1 MLTSPEMKTSSQKG
15 SRLRTILGL
24 LRYFRGLKLYMAFN
38 CLVGLIFNAIPIA
51 ISFLTSYM
59 AGRLLAGETNKSF
72 PILLTVLGLVIARAV
87 FCYGDL
93 WFSHDIAYRI
103 LIDIRQKIYERLEK
117 CIPSFH
123 KQMSSVEMATIAT
136 QDVEYLEWF
145 YAHTINSSI
154 ISLVIAV
161 AIIAAMFSI
170 HIYFGLTLSISV
182 ILTYLIPYFFRRQ
195 SKKDGDKL
203 REKNA
208 LLEES
213 IGEGF
218 QGLREV
224 IGFDWNEKFVSS
236 YKANEQEYVD
246 ACITDAIRRGKEAM
260 VTEFI
265 KGMTTLCLLLI
276 SALLLSRQSITIAY
290 VPVVMSLSVLLFAP
304 LAVFMGMTQQFST
317 IFAAAER
324 TLSLLE
330 FPLLNIQE
338 GKLDFPAEIESVEF
352 EQVSYRYPNTEE
364 YVLKNVSFTLFGNE
378 FVSLAGISG
387 SGKSTIVNLLQRY
400 IEPES
405 GVIRLNGTDIRE
417 YSLQSWKKGYAI
429 VRQDSYLFNLSIS
442 ENILMNKP
450 KGKMEE
456 VRQASRWA
464 QADTF
469 ISRLKEGYATG
480 IGEKGSKLS
489 GGEKQR
495 IAIARALIKCTPFL
509 ILDEATANIDNQNE
523 TMLFDSIRDR
533 KQRCLILSVAHK
545 PRTIERS
552 DRVIFLVNG
561 EVAATGSFETLRE
574 TNPLFRKQILG
585 IQENFVEAK

>member
-1 MLTSPEMKTSSQKG
+1 MQTSPAMKTSLQKG
-15 SRLRTILGL
+15 SRLRTVLSL
-24 LRYFRGLKLYMAFN
+24 LRYLKGLKLYMAFN
-38 CLVGLIFNAIPIA
+38 CLVGLVFNAIPIA
-51 ISFLTSYM
+51 ISFLTSNM

-117 CIPSFH
+117 CIPSFQ

-154 ISLVIAV
+154 ISLVVAV
-161 AIIAAMFSI
+161 SIIAAMFSI
-170 HIYFGLTLSISV
+170 HVYFGLTLSISV
-182 ILTYLIPYFFRRQ
+182 ILTYFVPYFFRRQ
-195 SKKDGDKL
+195 SEKDGDML
-203 REKNA
+203 RERNT

-213 IGEGF
+213 IGDGL
-218 QGLREV
+218 QGMREV
-224 IGFDWNEKFVSS
+224 IGFDWNDKFVSS
-236 YKANEQEYVD
+236 YKHNEQKYIE
-246 ACITDAIRRGKEAM
+246 ACIIDARRRGKEAM

-265 KGMTTLCLLLI
+265 KGMMTLCLLLI
-276 SALLLSRQSITIAY
+276 SASLLSRQSITIAQ

-330 FPLLNIQE
+330 FPLLNIRE
-338 GKLDFPAEIESVEF
+338 GNLDFPDEIESIEF
-352 EQVSYRYPNTEE
+352 EEVSYRYPNTGE
-364 YVLKNVSFTLFGNE
+364 YVLNHVSFTLSGNE
-378 FVSLAGISG
+378 FVSLAGVSG
-387 SGKSTIVNLLQRY
+387 SGKTTIVNLLQRY

-405 GVIRLNGTDIRE
+405 GVIRLNGIDIRE
-417 YSLQSWKKGYAI
+417 YKLKSWKKGYAI
-429 VRQDSYLFNLSIS
+429 VQQDSYLFNLSIS

-450 KGKMEE
+450 KGSMEE
-456 VRQASRWA
+456 VRQASQTA
-464 QADTF
+464 QADAF
-469 ISRLKEGYATG
+469 ISRLKEGYATA

-495 IAIARALIKCTPFL
+495 IAIARAIIKGAPLL
-509 ILDEATANIDNQNE
+509 ILDEATANIDNKNE
-523 TMLFDSIRDR
+523 SMLLDSIRDR
-533 KQRCLILSVAHK
+533 TQRGIILSVAHK
-545 PRTIERS
+545 PRTIEHS

-574 TNPLFRKQILG
+574 TNSLFRKQILG
-585 IQENFVEAK
+585 IQEDFAEAK